1 MSENMEIAIERRRQV
16 FYADKGDEAIIMLA
30 LAEIMGK
37 LDANPALVKELL
49 IRVKGKES
57 K

>member
-1 MSENMEIAIERRRQV
+1 MSENMEVAIERRRQA
-16 FYADKGDEAIIMLA
+16 FYADRCDDSIIMLA

-49 IRVKGKES
+49 TRVKGKES